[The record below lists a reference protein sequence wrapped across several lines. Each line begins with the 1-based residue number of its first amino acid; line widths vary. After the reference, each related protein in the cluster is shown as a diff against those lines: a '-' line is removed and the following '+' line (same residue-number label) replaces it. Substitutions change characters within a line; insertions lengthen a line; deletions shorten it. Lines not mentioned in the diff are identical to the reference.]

1 MKINNQIWSA
11 LKIFGEEDN
20 RNIFTTY
27 TENFIL
33 GCEHEL
39 DMSILYFQNN
49 DVKKVKSILNNFKYF
64 GFFNRFLSF
73 IPASVQTVTQGRF
86 IEANASA
93 TSKILSMELTTEYKV
108 NAVSVSVQPL
118 GLIH

>member
-1 MKINNQIWSA
+1 MKKEQILFHPLIIAGKTDIISSDA
-11 LKIFGEEDN
+11 IIK
-20 RNIFTTY
+20 
-27 TENFIL
+27 
-33 GCEHEL
+33 
-39 DMSILYFQNN
+39 
-49 DVKKVKSILNNFKYF
+49 LNNFKYF